1 MLSSC
6 LSVLSLNT
14 FGADDN
20 VVYIEQMCAENDV
33 IFLSE
38 TWLKEEQKYILSGIS
53 SDHKVLFKSDMIIS
67 PRFCRHYG
75 GRAWFVRKSIEVV
88 HSDFINEHVSVIVLK
103 KDNILFTLMGV

>member
-20 VVYIEQMCAENDV
+20 VVYIEQMCAKNNV

-38 TWLKEEQKYILSGIS
+38 TWLKEEQKYIFLN
-53 SDHKVLFKSDMIIS
+53 
-67 PRFCRHYG
+67 C
-75 GRAWFVRKSIEVV
+75 
-88 HSDFINEHVSVIVLK
+88 N
-103 KDNILFTLMGV
+103 